1 MTYTILD
8 TGTATAVVIPKST
21 VTGNNVDANCSL
33 DYTSEVYDETKN
45 EWVELTAALVTS
57 TYTFIKGGTLS
68 DAKTTNTF
76 SIETTAHATWGG
88 KTILMR

>member
-1 MTYTILD
+1 MTYDILD

-21 VTGNNVDANCSL
+21 VTGASTDGNCGL
-33 DYTSEVYDETKN
+33 EYTSEVFDDDKN
-45 EWVELTAALVTS
+45 IWVELTAALVTS